1 MNRRQR
7 RRDAKA
13 KKAPR
18 KRNATPAINAMM
30 RGLELVNAGNL
41 DGAAAAFQEATKADA
56 AQFAAWANLG
66 SVELERG
73 NPLAAETAFARALE
87 LDVRSVPVIS
97 NLANLKMQ
105 LDARAEAEVLYRRAL
120 VEAPDDGELYYDL
133 SRIKKFTADDPDLAA
148 MESADSRSQSSG
160 PSRMY
165 LHFALGKA
173 YEDIENFE
181 KSIKHYLDANT
192 HKRATLAF
200 DINTEEDLAQQLIA
214 TFPSSVFLPGCGN
227 MEPEANPIFVL
238 GMPRSG
244 TSLVEQILASHSDVF
259 GAGEVN
265 FMRDSIASV
274 FSTHQLDFPTSAGNL
289 DASAQMA
296 LGLDYMTRLRTV
308 APVAKRITDKMPRN
322 VYFIGLIAMALPNAK
337 IIHCRR
343 SALDTCLSCFTI
355 HFPHGQEFSYDLKE
369 LGRYYRAYAGL
380 MEHWQ
385 RALPGRIL
393 DVRYEDLVVDPEAQI
408 RRLTNHCDLSWE
420 EAVLNFDKTERQIS
434 TASAAQVR
442 QPVHTGSVARWK
454 RFGSDLHPLI
464 AALGSYADENE
475 G

>member
-1 MNRRQR
+1 
-7 RRDAKA
+7 
-13 KKAPR
+13 
-18 KRNATPAINAMM
+18 
-30 RGLELVNAGNL
+30 
-41 DGAAAAFQEATKADA
+41 
-56 AQFAAWANLG
+56 
-66 SVELERG
+66 
-73 NPLAAETAFARALE
+73 
-87 LDVRSVPVIS
+87 
-97 NLANLKMQ
+97 
-105 LDARAEAEVLYRRAL
+105 
-120 VEAPDDGELYYDL
+120 
-133 SRIKKFTADDPDLAA
+133 
-148 MESADSRSQSSG
+148 
-160 PSRMY
+160 
-165 LHFALGKA
+165 
-173 YEDIENFE
+173 
-181 KSIKHYLDANT
+181 
-192 HKRATLAF
+192 
-200 DINTEEDLAQQLIA
+200 
-214 TFPSSVFLPGCGN
+214 
-227 MEPEANPIFVL
+227 
-238 GMPRSG
+238 
-244 TSLVEQILASHSDVF
+244 
-259 GAGEVN
+259 
-265 FMRDSIASV
+265 
-274 FSTHQLDFPTSAGNL
+274 
-289 DASAQMA
+289 
-296 LGLDYMTRLRTV
+296 
-308 APVAKRITDKMPRN
+308 MPRN

-454 RFGSDLHPLI
+454 RFEPDLHPLI